1 MNKIVLFFVFIV
13 SAYASQ
19 KLVQISVVSPKQETM
34 SVDVQVQGS
43 IEERDPHMMSAPYE
57 GVLHTKVSNTQ
68 MVKKGEIIAFI
79 ENPDIQN
86 KLTLSSKEISLLNE
100 QYKIEKQRENNSA
113 EMLKMGLISN
123 NDYLMQQTI
132 LNDKKIAYLNR
143 SSEHSTL
150 QKQFK
155 KSSIKAPISGYVTD
169 MLSDS
174 STVSYG
180 TSICKILGGKQI
192 VRLYVPSS
200 YIASL
205 HVKQKLH
212 FQVGANS
219 VDAVIT
225 QIVPKATNNLVEVIA
240 SATSQLPIGLNIQA
254 KIALSKIQG
263 WVVPKES
270 IVLVQN
276 RPALY
281 LIQKNVAHL
290 HFVNIQK
297 DLVNKV
303 LITDDLKKDDKIA
316 YENAYMLDEDV
327 KVEISK

>member
-1 MNKIVLFFVFIV
+1 MNKIVLFFVFIASV
-13 SAYASQ
+13 YASQ
-19 KLVQISVVSPKQETM
+19 SLVQISVVSPKQETM
-34 SVDVQVQGS
+34 SIYVDVQGS
-43 IEERDPHMMSAPYE
+43 VEEREPHMITAPYD
-57 GVLHTKVSNTQ
+57 GVLHVKVSNTQ
-68 MVKKGEIIAFI
+68 MVKKGETIAFI
-79 ENPDIQN
+79 ENPEMRN
-86 KLTLSSKEISLLNE
+86 KLTLSNKEVSLLDE
-100 QYKIEKQRENNSA
+100 QYKIEQQRERNSA

-123 NDYLMQQTI
+123 NDYLAEQTI

-143 SSEHSTL
+143 FSEQSTL
-150 QKQFK
+150 HKQFM
-155 KSSIKAPISGYVTD
+155 KSSIKAPISGYISD
-169 MLSDS
+169 MLSDGNA
-174 STVSYG
+174 VSYG
-180 TSICKILGGKQI
+180 SSICKILGGKQI
-192 VRLYVPSS
+192 MRLYVPSF

-212 FQVGANS
+212 FQAGANS

-281 LIQKNVAHL
+281 LIQNNIAHL

-316 YENAYMLDEDV
+316 YENTYMLDEDV
-327 KVEISK
+327 KVEITK